1 MEFMQRVSLVAR
13 SASLRLLPPHM
24 AADPCIA
31 GLTPGR
37 TPVTCATDVARS
49 DKSWG
54 LTPKTG
60 PKRSTVERDL
70 PHLCVPLCG
79 RLFLGLAGRDGSG
92 DRGRG
97 EPGLPGCPQARV
109 AIALLDELVVG
120 SDLD

>member
-49 DKSWG
+49 DMSWGLTPKTVSWG

-60 PKRSTVERDL
+60 PKRSVVERNL
-70 PHLCVPLCG
+70 PHLCVPLGG
-79 RLFLGLAGRDGSG
+79 RLSRSQ
-92 DRGRG
+92 RQN
-97 EPGLPGCPQARV
+97 CV
-109 AIALLDELVVG
+109 AQLLDLSLESLVG
-120 SDLD
+120 EGW